1 MSTFWTMALSIMDEK
16 GLRQVDL
23 AKAVN
28 KSKTT
33 VFNWLHRDTL
43 PQADD
48 AVKIAEL
55 LGVTVRY
62 LVTGTR
68 AEGELSPLEK
78 RLLEVC
84 KGLSDP
90 QMHKVI
96 KEAIDI
102 KVMVAQ
108 EKNGASQDMSGSAIG

>member
-1 MSTFWTMALSIMDEK
+1 MSTFWTMARSLMDEM

-23 AKAVN
+23 VRSVGC
-28 KSKTT
+28 SKGT
-33 VFNWLHRDTL
+33 VHAWIKRDTL
-43 PQADD
+43 PPADR

-55 LGVTVRY
+55 LGVSVRY
-62 LVTGTR
+62 LVTGER
-68 AEGELSPLEK
+68 SDNELSPLEK

-102 KVMVAQ
+102 KVMVAE
-108 EKNGASQDMSGSAIG
+108 EKNGASQDISRSVSG

>member
-1 MSTFWTMALSIMDEK
+1 MSTFWTTARSLMEDK
-16 GLRQVDL
+16 GLKQVDL
-23 AKAVN
+23 VRGVGC
-28 KSKTT
+28 SKGT
-33 VFNWLHRDTL
+33 VHAWIKRDTL
-43 PQADD
+43 PPADR

-62 LVTGTR
+62 LVTGER
-68 AEGELSPLEK
+68 AENELSPLEQ

-96 KEAIDI
+96 KEAVDI
-102 KVMVAQ
+102 KIMISQ
-108 EKNGASQDMSGSAIG
+108 EKKKGSQGLSGSVSG

>member
-1 MSTFWTMALSIMDEK
+1 MSTFWTTALSIMNDK

-23 AKAVN
+23 ARKCEKPKN
-28 KSKTT
+28 T
-33 VFNWLHRDTL
+33 VHNWINRDTL

-62 LVTGTR
+62 LVTGER
-68 AEGELSPLEK
+68 AEDELSPLEQ

-96 KEAIDI
+96 KEAVDI
-102 KVMVAQ
+102 RIMVSQ
-108 EKNGASQDMSGSAIG
+108 EKKKGSQGLSGSVSG

>member
-1 MSTFWTMALSIMDEK
+1 MSTFWTIALSIMDEK
-16 GLRQVDL
+16 GLRQADL
-23 AKAVN
+23 ARYCNRPKG
-28 KSKTT
+28 T
-33 VFNWLHRDTL
+33 VFNWINRDSL

-48 AVKIAEL
+48 AVKIADC

-62 LVTGTR
+62 LVTGER
-68 AEGELSPLEK
+68 AENELSPLEQ

-96 KEAIDI
+96 KEAVDI

-108 EKNGASQDMSGSAIG
+108 EKGVDFPAGSNSAEG